1 MKHSKIGDPMQ
12 AIESLLLQDEDDK
25 LDSYISGED
34 QKFDV
39 EEEIKRQNEEEQKK
53 MQALIEET
61 RMLLN

>member
-12 AIESLLLQDEDDK
+12 AIESLLQQDEDDK

>member
-1 MKHSKIGDPMQ
+1 MKHSKIGDLMQ
-12 AIESLLLQDEDDK
+12 AIESLLQQDEDDK